1 MFKRENFKG
10 LSEIST
16 VALYYFGTRFG
27 VVILV
32 AILVLLNNP
41 YGVDPKFVIF
51 ILSLY
56 TVWNVYLFLNQER
69 SKPDFKTRLVDY
81 LLALVLIFFSRNL
94 LGLLPAVAIAV
105 TYSFLYLTEYLF
117 LLGTIVALLLVKT
130 YLIGDYKPAEFVISA
145 FFLAVLSFAASKVN
159 LLEITKGRLKKLLS
173 LRREMRELQKDYAA
187 ILRHLKNYEEA
198 EEILAKISTLR
209 RIDRLDRVL
218 ANLLNAEE
226 VIVATYN
233 RKRLLSPEEFITFQ
247 LGEGLIVA
255 VKPRF
260 KFLVKDK
267 HYRKKTEIAL
277 RMIKPYLESFLA
289 KSK

>member
-1 MFKRENFKG
+1 MFKRGNFKG
-10 LSEIST
+10 LSEFST

-32 AILVLLNNP
+32 VILVLLNNP
-41 YGVDPKFVIF
+41 YGVDPKFVVF

-56 TVWNVYLFLNQER
+56 TGWNIYQFLKQER
-69 SKPDFKTRLVDY
+69 GKPDFKTRLVDY

-94 LGLLPAVAIAV
+94 LGLLPAITIAV
-105 TYSFLYLTEYLF
+105 TYSFLHLTEYLF

-130 YLIGDYKPAEFVISA
+130 YLLGNYKQIDFVISA
-145 FFLAVLSFAASKVN
+145 FFIAVLSFAASKVN
-159 LLEITKGRLKKLLS
+159 LLEITRGRLKKLLS

-209 RIDRLDRVL
+209 RTDRLDRVL

-233 RKRLLSPEEFITFQ
+233 RKMSLSPEEFITFQ

-267 HYRKKTEIAL
+267 HYRKKTEITL